1 MIQRD
6 WIITD
11 YCKSNIKPLGFVYDE
26 RMEYWKYTFPVRFWK
41 RMPTLFC
48 TVCISRDKDHVWVN
62 VFDCMNCIYPAFYS
76 QEYGRYGDF
85 VEVAEKKILY
95 KLKSL
100 GIIEKEKKKNDLCK
114 RKRGQRT
121 RQKNNNNKVSRR
133 RT

>member
-11 YCKSNIKPLGFVYDE
+11 YCKNNIKQIGFVFNE
-26 RMEYWKYTFPVRFWK
+26 KMNYWTYTFPVRFWK
-41 RMPTLFC
+41 RKPTLFC
-48 TVCISRDKDHVWVN
+48 HVCISREKDHVWVN
-62 VFDCMNCIYPAFYS
+62 VYDCMDYVYSAFYT

-100 GIIEKEKKKNDLCK
+100 GIIERKPKNKEKKKYGSSKKL
-114 RKRGQRT
+114 R
-121 RQKNNNNKVSRR
+121 KNNKNKISRR
-133 RT
+133 GT

>member
-6 WIITD
+6 WIITN
-11 YCKSNIKPLGFVYDE
+11 YCKNNIKQLGFIYDE
-26 RMEYWKYTFPVRFWK
+26 KMDYWKYVFPVRFWK
-41 RMPTLFC
+41 RKPTLFC
-48 TVCISRDKDHVWVN
+48 SVCISRDKDHVWVN
-62 VFDCMNCIYPAFYS
+62 VFDCMDYVYSAFYT

-100 GIIEKEKKKNDLCK
+100 GIIEKKPKNKEKKKY
-114 RKRGQRT
+114 GSSRT
-121 RQKNNNNKVSRR
+121 LRKNNKNKISRR

>member
-11 YCKSNIKPLGFVYDE
+11 YCKKNIKQLGFVYNEKMDYW
-26 RMEYWKYTFPVRFWK
+26 EYIFPVRYWK
-41 RMPTLFC
+41 RKPTLFC
-48 TVCISRDKDHVWVN
+48 SVCISRDKDHVWVN
-62 VFDCMNCIYPAFYS
+62 VFDCLEYVYSAFYT

-100 GIIEKEKKKNDLCK
+100 GIIEKKSKNKEKKKYDLCK
-114 RKRGQRT
+114 RKY
-121 RQKNNNNKVSRR
+121 RQKRNRN
-133 RT
+133 

>member
-11 YCKSNIKPLGFVYDE
+11 YCKNNIKQIGFVFNE
-26 RMEYWKYTFPVRFWK
+26 KMNYWTYTFPVRFWK
-41 RMPTLFC
+41 RKPTLFC
-48 TVCISRDKDHVWVN
+48 HVYISREKDHVWVN
-62 VFDCMNCIYPAFYS
+62 VYDCMDYIYSAFYT

-100 GIIEKEKKKNDLCK
+100 GIIEKKPKNKEKKKYGSNRKK
-114 RKRGQRT
+114 RR
-121 RQKNNNNKVSRR
+121 
-133 RT
+133 